1 MKFGMRPICM
11 YGFLGLSLIS
21 LLFLIIQL
29 TGISI
34 TFWMFMLYAC
44 VLFLLFG
51 VLFGNLNAIAMEPMG
66 HVAGMASAI
75 IGASSSILSLILAS
89 VIGQLYNGTLIPM
102 VCGFMVLC
110 GLAFMITV
118 YEKRLLKS
126 TTA

>member
-1 MKFGMRPICM
+1 
-11 YGFLGLSLIS
+11 
-21 LLFLIIQL
+21 
-29 TGISI
+29 
-34 TFWMFMLYAC
+34 MFMLYAC

-51 VLFGNLNAIAMEPMG
+51 VLFDNLNAIAMEQIV